1 MVNSRCSASD
11 RIRVPARPAQHVKE
25 AFQTCDAGRARVQ
38 LPSEAGTTDMTIKRA
53 DADRA
58 GARPYRAFSA
68 KLRTPNSELRTLT
81 AYCPPFGLLMMLRKS
96 TGGE

>member
-58 GARPYRAFSA
+58 GARPYRAFSENA
-68 KLRTPNSELRTLT
+68 ERRTPNPELLT